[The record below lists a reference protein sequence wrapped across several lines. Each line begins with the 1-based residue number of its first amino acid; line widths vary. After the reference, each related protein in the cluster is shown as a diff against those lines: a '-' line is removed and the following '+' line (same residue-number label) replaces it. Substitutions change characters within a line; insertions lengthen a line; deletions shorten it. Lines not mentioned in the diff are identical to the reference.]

1 MGSLGRE
8 VCKDRSGRLF
18 SQTLSTLVSCAWGPS
33 NCTLKCFCSI
43 HKGGGALLGLK
54 PPVSLLAGIWGQV
67 P

>member
-8 VCKDRSGRLF
+8 VCKDRSGGLF
-18 SQTLSTLVSCAWGPS
+18 SQTLPYSPVPGGPS

-54 PPVSLLAGIWGQV
+54 PGISLFARIWGQV